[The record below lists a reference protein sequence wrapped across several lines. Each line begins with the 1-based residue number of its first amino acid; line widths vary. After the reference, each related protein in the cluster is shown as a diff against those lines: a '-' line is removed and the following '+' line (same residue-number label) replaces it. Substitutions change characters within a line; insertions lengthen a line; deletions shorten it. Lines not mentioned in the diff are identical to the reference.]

1 MAYWIKRGGRM
12 FGGAV
17 FFGVL
22 ISLLAGAE
30 LIDYQLVVRA
40 CIIAA
45 GSGIVSWFIGFII
58 SDIIIKGIITDLDGE
73 NDAMENL
80 IEGGILQRFQMMK
93 QQLVP
98 GGEEMPFVEITR
110 VEKSK

>member
-12 FGGAV
+12 FGGVV

-30 LIDYQLVVRA
+30 VIDNELILRA
-40 CIIAA
+40 FSIALA
-45 GSGIVSWFIGFII
+45 SGIGSWFVGFII
-58 SDIIIKGIITDLDGE
+58 SDIILKGILADFDGE

-80 IEGGILQRFQMMK
+80 IEGGILQRFQMMREEF
-93 QQLVP
+93 VP
-98 GGEEMPFVEITR
+98 GGEEMPFVNVTKADER
-110 VEKSK
+110 K